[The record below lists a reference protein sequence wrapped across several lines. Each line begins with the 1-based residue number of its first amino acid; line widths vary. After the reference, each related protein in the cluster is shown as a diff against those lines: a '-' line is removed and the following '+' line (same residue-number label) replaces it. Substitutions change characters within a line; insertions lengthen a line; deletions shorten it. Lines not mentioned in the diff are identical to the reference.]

1 MNRVLVTGATG
12 MVGSALTRRLVD
24 EGLSVVALVMDPE
37 PSSELYRSGTIDAVS
52 VVHGRVEELHTLERA
67 IAGHDVDTVFHL
79 AAQTLVGVARS
90 APLLTFESNVLGT
103 WNVLEVCRR
112 HADAVGS
119 IVVASSDKAYGT
131 VEELPYRED
140 LPLCGDEPYAASK
153 TCADLVAQTY
163 GSTYQL
169 PVRIARCGNV
179 YGPGDLNWSRI
190 VPGTIRS
197 LLLGEQPLLRSDG
210 SFVRDYLHVDDVV
223 DGYLAMA
230 RAACDPA
237 EAFNLSDES
246 PLTVMQIYEAVC
258 EAAGCAG
265 TEPKILDDAPGEIHD
280 QWLSAAKAR
289 QQLGWTASVGLRDG
303 LASTVAWYRSLLETS

>member
-1 MNRVLVTGATG
+1 MKRVLVTGATG
-12 MVGSALTRRLVD
+12 MIGSALSRRLVD
-24 EGLSVVALVMDPE
+24 DGFPVVALVMDPD
-37 PSSELYRSGTIDAVS
+37 PSSELYRSGTADAVS

-67 IAGHDVDTVFHL
+67 IAAHGVDTVFHL
-79 AAQTLVGVARS
+79 AAQTLVGVARRL
-90 APLLTFESNVLGT
+90 PLLTFESNVLGT
-103 WNVLEVCRR
+103 WNVLEACRR

-140 LPLCGDEPYAASK
+140 LPLGGDEPYAASK
-153 TCADLVAQTY
+153 ACADLVAQAYGTTY
-163 GSTYQL
+163 DL

-210 SFVRDYLHVDDVV
+210 SYVRDYLHVDDVV
-223 DGYLAMA
+223 DSYLAMA
-230 RAACDPA
+230 RGACVPG

-246 PLTVMQIYEAVC
+246 PLSVIQIYDAVC
-258 EAAGCAG
+258 EAAGRAG

-289 QQLGWTASVGLRDG
+289 EQLGWTPKVRLRNGLS
-303 LASTVAWYRSLLETS
+303 STVAWYRALLGVS